1 MVARVLQCA
10 QNAVCTLHRKQKLEE
25 IEKRR
30 QEEEEQMEARRREL
44 LSEEDGYWRRR
55 MAQEA
60 QTQALQE
67 ESIVKAN
74 PQVCHTPPWRQLRLC
89 AIWKHWHSISK
100 LRAVLQKLIAY
111 QMWPFG
117 APIIDGHACELCCLQ
132 PLVLRGIEIDAVCS
146 VSMPRQRFE
155 GVVTA
160 CRLRRAL
167 QKAPPATRARGRTTT
182 RASGTRPRGPGAHA
196 T

>member
-1 MVARVLQCA
+1 MKQKAKDKVRTEKERMLAERDAKLEAERAVLEETRRALLEKEEEVKYASPQYMLLILLQCA
-10 QNAVCTLHRKQKLEE
+10 ENAMCTLRRKQKLEK

-74 PQVCHTPPWRQLRLC
+74 PQVCHTPPWWQMSCVLIGYTGSPSPSWRPTC
-89 AIWKHWHSISK
+89 ISPMHT
-100 LRAVLQKLIAY
+100 RY
-111 QMWPFG
+111 G
-117 APIIDGHACELCCLQ
+117 
-132 PLVLRGIEIDAVCS
+132 PLV
-146 VSMPRQRFE
+146 
-155 GVVTA
+155 
-160 CRLRRAL
+160 
-167 QKAPPATRARGRTTT
+167 PP
-182 RASGTRPRGPGAHA
+182 H
-196 T
+196 